1 MSNLSE
7 KAMLVHLRIS
17 MSLFHIK
24 DSKVSAEVREGKGA
38 GYDSGNWW
46 TYLIPKK
53 ELEGIVRAA
62 GKCRA
67 AIDSMTLPWND
78 SGDRILPSELYF
90 DFTQKLRKATDEYD
104 AEIDKFLKEYPE
116 ILQRSQKRLG
126 SLVNTA
132 RFPTIAEVKGKF
144 GHGVDIF
151 PLPNSEDF
159 RVSLSDDDVKNIK
172 ENMEKTIST
181 KVGAA
186 MASVWQELAELVGK
200 IESTLSEPDRIF
212 RNTLITNLGDFCHLL
227 PKLNIIQ
234 SSELENMRKELVEKL
249 ANLHPTTLRDNS
261 DVRKKAAKD
270 AKAVL
275 EKMKQ
280 YVSV

>member
-24 DSKVSAEVREGKGA
+24 DSRVSQEVKTVKNA
-38 GYDSGNWW
+38 DYDTGNWW

-53 ELEGIVRAA
+53 ELDGIVRAA

-67 AIDSMTLPWND
+67 VVDSMTLPWND

-104 AEIDKFLKEYPE
+104 SEVEKFIKAYPD
-116 ILQRSQKRLG
+116 ILQRNQKRLG
-126 SLVNTA
+126 NLNNTA
-132 RFPTIAEVKGKF
+132 KFPTITEVHSKF
-144 GHGVDIF
+144 GHYTDIF
-151 PLPNSEDF
+151 PLPNAKDF
-159 RVSLSDDDVKNIK
+159 RVSLSDADVQGIR
-172 ENMEKTIST
+172 ENMESSINAKI
-181 KVGAA
+181 GNA
-186 MASVWQELAELVGK
+186 MASIWQELAELVSK

-212 RNTLITNLGDFCHLL
+212 RNTLIDNLKDFCTMI
-227 PKLNIIQ
+227 PKLNIVQ
-234 SSELENMRKELVEKL
+234 DTKLEDMRKELADKL
-249 ANLHPTTLRDNS
+249 ANLHPTTLRDNP
-261 DVRKKAAKD
+261 DVRKQAAKD
-270 AKAVL
+270 AKDAL

-280 YVSV
+280 FASL